1 MAQEREMG
9 VFTSV
14 VRVKGSDKLDVV
26 PVKTSEPIDKELW
39 IECSKALSRLRVGP
53 PLRVGDILCKNILNT
68 GIDIVCTRTLLK

>member
-26 PVKTSEPIDKELW
+26 PVKTSEPIDKDLW
-39 IECSKALSRLRVGP
+39 VECSKALSRLRVGP